1 MRFNLFLCQLC
12 AGVALLKCV
21 CVCVFFP
28 SQNALPDTQAKFHIL
43 FLFFSASMF
52 SVSLA
57 SLFIY
62 HCWLVCKNRSTLG
75 RWRPP
80 HPHACVCVFWVLTQC
95 LQSLSWTPALCF
107 LGICLLCLHSVI
119 FALMMKDAVWL
130 PPPPFSICHHS
141 HQHTALMSLFG
152 LLSDRGVSHYVCTVA
167 HFVPVHGREWII
179 QRSMLQCN
187 AKTQGWE
194 Q

>member
-21 CVCVFFP
+21 CVCVCFSLLRTASQTLRQSFTSSSSSSRPPCFP
-28 SQNALPDTQAKFHIL
+28 WAWLR
-43 FLFFSASMF
+43 FSSITAGSSARTDPLSVGGVLRTRMRASVCF
-52 SVSLA
+52 EFWHS
-57 SLFIY
+57 
-62 HCWLVCKNRSTLG
+62 VCKASAG
-75 RWRPP
+75 
-80 HPHACVCVFWVLTQC
+80 HQH
-95 LQSLSWTPALCF
+95 CF

>member
-1 MRFNLFLCQLC
+1 MRFSLFLCQLC

-21 CVCVFFP
+21 CVFFP
-28 SQNALPDTQAKFHIL
+28 SQNGLPDTQAKFHIL

-80 HPHACVCVFWVLTQC
+80 RPHACLCVFWVLTQC

-107 LGICLLCLHSVI
+107 LGICLLCLHSIV
-119 FALMMKDAVWL
+119 FALMMKDAVCL
-130 PPPPFSICHHS
+130 FSPLLHLSPFSS
-141 HQHTALMSLFG
+141 
-152 LLSDRGVSHYVCTVA
+152 A
-167 HFVPVHGREWII
+167 HCLDEPLWAAVR
-179 QRSMLQCN
+179 QRSFPLCVHSGTLCPC
-187 AKTQGWE
+187 AWRRVDYPEEYVTV
-194 Q
+194 

>member
-1 MRFNLFLCQLC
+1 MRFSLFLCQLC

-21 CVCVFFP
+21 CVFFP
-28 SQNALPDTQAKFHIL
+28 SQNGLPDTQAKFHIL

-80 HPHACVCVFWVLTQC
+80 RLHARLCV
-95 LQSLSWTPALCF
+95 LSF
-107 LGICLLCLHSVI
+107 
-119 FALMMKDAVWL
+119 DAVFAKPQLDTSVLFSRNL
-130 PPPPFSICHHS
+130 PPLFAQRRLCTNDEGCCMAFFPPFSVCHHS
-141 HQHTALMSLFG
+141 HQHTGLMSLFG

-167 HFVPVHGREWII
+167 HFVPVRGGEWII